1 MESAAGSIAAGLGPS
16 LPSPQKTLAAPAL
29 EPGPSGALGALGLL
43 PLISGTSQRASD
55 LAPPTI
61 GDAAEAA
68 KRLFAFRTAPPPLQD
83 EIFDTAAQGGTPPA
97 PNHLAVERARKEE
110 RKVRALLEFV
120 VRSGRRL
127 TLDIFIPNAALWQAF
142 ADDTFEGPGLKSIA
156 DYATVLNGFAEQL
169 AIFLTADHHLF
180 PALASNHFA
189 PWSADAFSGI
199 TKNYA
204 ERAAAHAAARADD
217 SGDDERGADGDGRAL
232 PIPPDKLDELLFAG
246 LALPAE
252 IQALTTDL
260 AKAQAALAATP
271 EPRNTRSAIRKRTGR
286 TGGSDTQRR
295 AAARAVAKLTRDLTA
310 AKRNLGFISAIG
322 LQFLQMARASTVFGA
337 SNHNSAGI
345 TGDLSFYEA
354 PGEAQRMH
362 YRVRFLKGWTYGV
375 TRGPSGSTLPISY
388 AGAKAV
394 PGDPPA
400 TPPPGGSAP
409 AAASPSRRAQ
419 WLDIIR
425 AGLTSGAL
433 AQIIDN
439 KQPRAGARLINS
451 FLKSKGMGG
460 YSSHSIRKAGVSMA
474 MANGV
479 SAHNIVHWVQWRD
492 ADQIWFYADNSY
504 EVPPA
509 WADTFTWMKDLPYQN
524 A

>member
-1 MESAAGSIAAGLGPS
+1 MYIGGLHVLSWALRANASIHIYTKQIHESNHIRRHRPDDLPAAAAAGAAHGPSPGVHGQGFELPAPPHVESAAGSIAAGLGPS

-110 RKVRALLEFV
+110 GKVRALLEFV

-169 AIFLTADHHLF
+169 AIFLKADHHLF

-252 IQALTTDL
+252 IQALTADL

-271 EPRNTRSAIRKRTGR
+271 EPRNTRSAIRKRTG
-286 TGGSDTQRR
+286 TL
-295 AAARAVAKLTRDLTA
+295 AAATR
-310 AKRNLGFISAIG
+310 S
-322 LQFLQMARASTVFGA
+322 
-337 SNHNSAGI
+337 
-345 TGDLSFYEA
+345 
-354 PGEAQRMH
+354 
-362 YRVRFLKGWTYGV
+362 GV
-375 TRGPSGSTLPISY
+375 LRRGP
-388 AGAKAV
+388 
-394 PGDPPA
+394 
-400 TPPPGGSAP
+400 
-409 AAASPSRRAQ
+409 
-419 WLDIIR
+419 
-425 AGLTSGAL
+425 
-433 AQIIDN
+433 
-439 KQPRAGARLINS
+439 
-451 FLKSKGMGG
+451 
-460 YSSHSIRKAGVSMA
+460 
-474 MANGV
+474 
-479 SAHNIVHWVQWRD
+479 
-492 ADQIWFYADNSY
+492 
-504 EVPPA
+504 
-509 WADTFTWMKDLPYQN
+509 
-524 A
+524 